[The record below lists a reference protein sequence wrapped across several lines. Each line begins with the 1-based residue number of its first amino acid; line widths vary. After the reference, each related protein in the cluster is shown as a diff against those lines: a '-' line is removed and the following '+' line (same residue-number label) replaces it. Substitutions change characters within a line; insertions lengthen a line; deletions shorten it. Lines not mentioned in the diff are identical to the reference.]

1 MIALQE
7 AETEV
12 AIGRAIRAR
21 RRILGLTQKD
31 VADAVGVRFQQIQ
44 KYETGANKV
53 SASRLQS
60 IAHALSC
67 SVCDL
72 YPRKK

>member
-72 YPRKK
+72 YPRGK

>member
-7 AETEV
+7 AETDA
-12 AIGRAIRAR
+12 AIANAIRR
-21 RRILGLTQKD
+21 RRRLLGLTQKE
-31 VADAVGVRFQQIQ
+31 VAALIGVTHQTYQ
-44 KYETGANKV
+44 KYETGV
-53 SASRLQS
+53 ICPSASRLQS

-72 YPRKK
+72 YPRGK

>member
-1 MIALQE
+1 VIALQE
-7 AETEV
+7 AETDA
-12 AIGRAIRAR
+12 AIANAIRR
-21 RRILGLTQKD
+21 RRRLLGLTQKD
-31 VADAVGVRFQQIQ
+31 VAALIGVRFQQLC

>member
-1 MIALQE
+1 VIALQE
-7 AETEV
+7 AETDA
-12 AIGRAIRAR
+12 AIANAIRR
-21 RRILGLTQKD
+21 RRRLLGLTQKE
-31 VADAVGVRFQQIQ
+31 VAAQVGVRFQQIN

>member
-1 MIALQE
+1 VIALQE
-7 AETEV
+7 AETDA
-12 AIGRAIRAR
+12 AIANAIRR
-21 RRILGLTQKD
+21 RRRLLGLTQKE
-31 VADAVGVRFQQIQ
+31 VAAQVGVRFQQIN

-72 YPRKK
+72 YPRGK

>member
-1 MIALQE
+1 VIALQE
-7 AETEV
+7 AETDA
-12 AIGRAIRAR
+12 AIANAIRR
-21 RRILGLTQKD
+21 RRRLLGLTQKE
-31 VADAVGVRFQQIQ
+31 VAEAVGVRFQQLC
-44 KYETGANKV
+44 KYETGANRV

-72 YPRKK
+72 YPRGK